1 MSRFV
6 IRRLKNP
13 SESEFD
19 RILTISKNF
28 WVFWQHA
35 PTPSTERKRYF
46 LFQKP
51 SSAYFKTWP
60 YLFSDLWE
68 AHEQIGTNIRKWGAQ
83 KLEKCEGG
91 CVGFRDP
98 KFLNEKKS
106 KSTMQ
111 KTVCNLVE
119 GKWVKIE
126 HFWLTL
132 YKNGLNIP
140 VGLSKPRCLVFLINF

>member
-28 WVFWQHA
+28 GVFWQHP
-35 PTPSTERKRYF
+35 PTPLRERMRYF
-46 LFQKP
+46 SFQKP

-98 KFLNEKKS
+98 KFLNEKNQRVRCK
-106 KSTMQ
+106 KPFA
-111 KTVCNLVE
+111 
-119 GKWVKIE
+119 I
-126 HFWLTL
+126 WLRVSGW
-132 YKNGLNIP
+132 KLNISDWHFKKWP
-140 VGLSKPRCLVFLINF
+140 QHSSRFK